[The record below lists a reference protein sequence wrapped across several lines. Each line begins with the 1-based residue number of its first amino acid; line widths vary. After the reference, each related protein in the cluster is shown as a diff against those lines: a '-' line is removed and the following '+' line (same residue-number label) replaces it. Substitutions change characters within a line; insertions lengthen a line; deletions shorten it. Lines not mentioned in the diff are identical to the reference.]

1 MVNQNN
7 LLSYFETKLQSNK
20 QAQTFSSTN
29 DFVMDNT
36 DLFSYFFRY
45 FNLEF
50 KSVVAQ
56 F

>member
-1 MVNQNN
+1 MANQNN

-20 QAQTFSSTN
+20 LAN
-29 DFVMDNT
+29 GFVMDNT
-36 DLFSYFFRY
+36 DLFSYFIRY